1 MGAVD
6 SDDMMISEKEKYR
19 KIHSKEMALMDMEIE
34 RLEKAIRKL
43 EGLKEAIEI
52 ELWQG

>member
-1 MGAVD
+1 
-6 SDDMMISEKEKYR
+6 MMISEKEKYR